1 MSQKKLRK
9 GIIRTVQKFNA
20 TALSMGTSG
29 NVSARTKDGFLI
41 TPTGIAY
48 NEMHE
53 EDIVFVDFEGSTD
66 PSRATPSSE
75 WRIHRDI
82 YHSRPEIKAVVH
94 VHSHYAT
101 AIACTRQEIPAFHYE
116 VALAGGDTIRCA
128 DYATFG
134 TQALSDNIAIALKD
148 RTACLIAN
156 HGQVALGHTIKQAFL
171 LAQTVEVLAKQY
183 TLSKHLGGPVLLSE
197 EEMKINLEKFK
208 HYGVKG
214 K

>member
-9 GIIRTVQKFNA
+9 QIIRTAQNFNA

-29 NVSARTKDGFLI
+29 NVSARTKGGFLI

-48 NEMHE
+48 DEMHE
-53 EDIVFVDFEGSTD
+53 GDIVFVDFEGSAV
-66 PSRATPSSE
+66 PSHATPSSE
-75 WRIHRDI
+75 WRFHRDI
-82 YHSRPEIKAVVH
+82 YQSRPEINAVVH

-116 VALAGGDTIRCA
+116 VALAGGHSILCA
-128 DYATFG
+128 EYATFG

-156 HGQVALGHTIKQAFL
+156 HGQVTLGESIKQAFTL
-171 LAQTVEVLAKQY
+171 SQSVEGLAKQY
-183 TLSKHLGGPVLLSE
+183 TLSKQLGGPILLSE
-197 EEMKINLEKFK
+197 EEMNINIEKFK
-208 HYGVKG
+208 HYGARG
-214 K
+214 Q